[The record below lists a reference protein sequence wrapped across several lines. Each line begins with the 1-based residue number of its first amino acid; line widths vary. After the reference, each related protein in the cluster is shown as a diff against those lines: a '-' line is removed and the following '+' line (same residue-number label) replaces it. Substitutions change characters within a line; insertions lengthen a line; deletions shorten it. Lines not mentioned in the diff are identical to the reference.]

1 MLTQVELSKLQEKG
15 MIKIPLIVSILSR
28 AKEEG
33 LKWIFQCEGENFF
46 PDEEANLNEGDH
58 DNWVYTNDVEASIK
72 EVDAVDMLH
81 IIFDKGGHILWVS
94 CNGNGL
100 DALSDWTTHEHIDSW
115 LDPISQNYKD

>member
-33 LKWIFQCEGENFF
+33 LKWVFQCEGENFF
-46 PDEEANLNEGDH
+46 PDDK
-58 DNWVYTNDVEASIK
+58 WTYTNDVEASIK
-72 EVDAVDMLH
+72 EVNAVDVLH
-81 IIFDKGGHILWVS
+81 IIFDKGGWIQWVS
-94 CNGNGL
+94 CNGEGL